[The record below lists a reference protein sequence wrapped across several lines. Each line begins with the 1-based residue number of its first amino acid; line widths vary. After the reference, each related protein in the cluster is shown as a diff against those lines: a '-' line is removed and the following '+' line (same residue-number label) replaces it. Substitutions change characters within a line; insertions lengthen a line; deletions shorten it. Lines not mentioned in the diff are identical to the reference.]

1 MRKLILILFIILSC
15 ASLANSG
22 GIISFPGGGVP
33 SGADYSD
40 ILVWDRAEGLNQSA
54 TLDFP
59 GTITWT
65 NTDSEA
71 SFTSGGRVN
80 NGYVLTDA
88 TSNGNDKAYEDLTS
102 SLASGTSGTLYC
114 EMYVSTWT
122 DEAQIC
128 RVYQNG
134 SNVFSL
140 QLGAT
145 ANGDVEI
152 LWVEGGSA
160 DIITASSC
168 ALSSSTWYLVEMQ
181 YNAATNYRKLA
192 VYDTSGSEKCTTTDS
207 STAISGFEITTG
219 GYLYYGNVGAFHF
232 EGAVDNMRISN
243 DYTRSFVPLR
253 GTDSWPG

>member
-1 MRKLILILFIILSC
+1 MIKKLILFILLSLC
-15 ASLANSG
+15 LAFQASALTPMIMTSG
-22 GIISFPGGGVP
+22 TSVV
-33 SGADYSD
+33 ADYSD

-65 NTDSEA
+65 NSNEG
-71 SFTSGGRVN
+71 SFAAGGRVN